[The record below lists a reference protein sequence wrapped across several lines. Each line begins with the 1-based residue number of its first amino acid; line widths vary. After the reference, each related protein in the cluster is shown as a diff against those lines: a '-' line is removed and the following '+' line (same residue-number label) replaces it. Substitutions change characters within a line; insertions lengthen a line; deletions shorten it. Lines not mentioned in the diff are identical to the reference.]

1 MSIMKQD
8 ITFTH
13 LYSANNQKEYLDIV
27 FFNQIAKTGLFFDGL
42 DFYYRTNIIS
52 IPGKYKEIDYS
63 FRLNNKILKIDTI
76 KQSWDIHFIK
86 LNNGDIFQMY
96 FMADDNQHLA
106 IFTKER
112 DSVID
117 TPLGI
122 NLYDA
127 VLKNLNQA
135 EECELKRG

>member
-1 MSIMKQD
+1 MKQD
-8 ITFTH
+8 ITFTR
-13 LYSANNQKEYLDIV
+13 LYSANNQKESLDIV

-96 FMADDNQHLA
+96 FMADQSTFSH
-106 IFTKER
+106 F
-112 DSVID
+112 
-117 TPLGI
+117 
-122 NLYDA
+122 Y
-127 VLKNLNQA
+127 
-135 EECELKRG
+135 KRKR